1 MFRTRV
7 VGVALPYNILQ
18 MHRSNRASDMARL
31 RIPSHVISNGK
42 RSLIDFLHRN
52 QLFSRMKKRHDSIS
66 IM

>member
-1 MFRTRV
+1 
-7 VGVALPYNILQ
+7 